1 MFMTEK
7 QGGTDVGLTETVA
20 TDRGTHWTLT
30 GQKWFASNP
39 SADVITHPRP
49 RPGPGRR
56 HPRPRHVPGAA
67 TAPRRQPQR
76 DPHRPPQDK
85 LGSKSIAS
93 GEVTLDEAY
102 ATPVGRLTD
111 GFRQMAEMLNVSG
124 SPTPCAPPP

>member
-1 MFMTEK
+1 M
-7 QGGTDVGLTETVA
+7 
-20 TDRGTHWTLT
+20 
-30 GQKWFASNP
+30 
-39 SADVITHPRP
+39 PRL
-49 RPGPGRR
+49 R
-56 HPRPRHVPGAA
+56 
-67 TAPRRQPQR
+67 PRRQPQR